1 MATIQEKAFNYMNRR
16 KRVQVGNDK
25 SPLCEE
31 IERAY
36 IEGYKNAFEAI
47 GAEIIDGHVYIRSEA
62 IDPGYCTG
70 CQLQGCMLY
79 DIDCEEQIF
88 KKIK

>member
-1 MATIQEKAFNYMNRR
+1 MTTIAEKAFHYLNRR

-25 SPLCEE
+25 SPLGEE

-36 IEGYKNAFEAI
+36 IEGYNDALKTNGI
-47 GAEIIDGHVYIRSEA
+47 EIIDGHVYIRSEA

-70 CQLQGCMLY
+70 CQLKGCMLY
-79 DIDCEEQIF
+79 DVDCGNQIF

>member
-1 MATIQEKAFNYMNRR
+1 MATIKEKAFHYLNRR

-36 IEGYKNAFEAI
+36 IEGYKNALNDLSKWMNVEKDNQNTL
-47 GAEIIDGHVYIRSEA
+47 GEYDYESIDSTVDYIDYH
-62 IDPGYCTG
+62 I
-70 CQLQGCMLY
+70 Q
-79 DIDCEEQIF
+79 
-88 KKIK
+88 KIKEN

>member
-1 MATIQEKAFNYMNRR
+1 MATIKEKAFHYLNRR

-36 IEGYKNAFEAI
+36 IEGYKNALQDFDDWMDKDLEDERDGLGSYDFESINAT
-47 GAEIIDGHVYIRSEA
+47 AAY
-62 IDPGYCTG
+62 
-70 CQLQGCMLY
+70 LY
-79 DIDCEEQIF
+79 FHIQ
-88 KKIK
+88 KILED